1 VNSYYTDLHIHIG
14 RTSDDKPVKIT
25 ASRDLTFGNI
35 CRECVER
42 KGIQVAGI
50 IDCASPGVLADI
62 DGLVA
67 DGEMRPLTGGGLLYR
82 ELLVVILGSELETQE
97 TAGRLSHHIGYFPD
111 LESIRAFSATMS
123 RLVKNLQLSS
133 QQCHLPADQF
143 VRLTAERG
151 GFAIPAH
158 AFTPHKSLYGSCAA
172 SISGLFSDAALEH
185 IPAIELGLSADS
197 SLADRI
203 PELAGYSFLSNSDA
217 HSLPRIG
224 REYNVVRMREAS
236 FAGLRDAL
244 YRLGGASVVANFGL
258 DPRLGKYHRT
268 FCEACLS
275 IVTAPPPTFVCP
287 SCGSDHVTP
296 GVLDRI
302 VTIAGHERP
311 APPDHRPPYTHQVP
325 LQFVP
330 GLGSVKL
337 NALLNRFG
345 TEMAVLHD
353 AEESELQQV
362 VGIDVARRIMQARDG
377 TLPLQAGGGGQF
389 GKALTKGSADQL
401 SLGI

>member
-1 VNSYYTDLHIHIG
+1 MNSYYADLHIHIG

-25 ASRDLTFGNI
+25 ASRDLTFENI
-35 CRECVER
+35 CRECVDR

-62 DGLVA
+62 DALVA
-67 DGEMRPLTGGGLLYR
+67 DGEMRPLAGGALLYR

-97 TAGRLSHHIGYFPD
+97 RAGGLSHHIAYFPD
-111 LESIRAFSATMS
+111 LESIRAFSTAMS
-123 RLVKNLQLSS
+123 KLVKNLQLSS
-133 QQCHLPADQF
+133 QQCQLPAEQF
-143 VRLTAERG
+143 VRLAAERG
-151 GFAIPAH
+151 GFAVPAH

-172 SISGLFSDAALEH
+172 SIGELFSDAALEH
-185 IPAIELGLSADS
+185 IPAVELGLSADS
-197 SLADRI
+197 HLADRI
-203 PELAGYSFLSNSDA
+203 AELGGYSFLSNSDA
-217 HSLPRIG
+217 HSLPKIG
-224 REYNVVRMREAS
+224 REYNVIRMREPS
-236 FAGLRDAL
+236 FTSLRDAL
-244 YRLGGASVVANFGL
+244 YRLGGASAVGNFGL

-275 IVTAPPPTFVCP
+275 VATAPPPVFVCP
-287 SCGSDHVTP
+287 SCGSDQVTP

-302 VTIAGHERP
+302 VTIADYERP
-311 APPDHRPPYTHQVP
+311 EPPDHRPPYRHQVA
-325 LQFVP
+325 LEFVP

-337 NALLNRFG
+337 NALLHRFG
-345 TEMAVLHD
+345 TEMAVLHK

-362 VGIDVARRIMQARDG
+362 VGVDIARRIMQARDG

-389 GKALTKGSADQL
+389 GRALAKGSADQL